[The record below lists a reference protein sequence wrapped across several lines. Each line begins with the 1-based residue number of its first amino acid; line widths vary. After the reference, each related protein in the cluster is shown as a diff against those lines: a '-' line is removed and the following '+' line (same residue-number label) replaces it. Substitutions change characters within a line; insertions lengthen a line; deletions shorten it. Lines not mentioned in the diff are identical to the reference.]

1 MFVSNTGDPVVPYT
15 LTWLEGTK
23 INICYGCNRSNR
35 PKPQAM
41 TPQLVPPALFDVVL
55 KRKELRMYRKPGGE
69 LTYSVKPQNCYYEL
83 KRKCLI
89 KKNNNFSS
97 EQIEITDD
105 DWGKL
110 SDVHRNALKKE
121 FGITKK

>member
-1 MFVSNTGDPVVPYT
+1 MTQQMVS
-15 LTWLEGTK
+15 
-23 INICYGCNRSNR
+23 
-35 PKPQAM
+35 
-41 TPQLVPPALFDVVL
+41 PAPFEVVL
-55 KRKELRMYRKPGGE
+55 KRKELRMYCKPGGE

-97 EQIEITDD
+97 EQIEITTED

-110 SDVHRNALKKE
+110 LDLHRNALKKE
-121 FGITKK
+121 LESPKK